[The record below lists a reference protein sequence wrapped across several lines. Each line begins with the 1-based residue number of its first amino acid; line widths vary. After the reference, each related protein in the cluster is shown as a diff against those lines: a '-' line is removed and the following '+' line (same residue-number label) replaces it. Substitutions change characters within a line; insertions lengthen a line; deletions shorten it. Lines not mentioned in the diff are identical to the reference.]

1 MTENPEPAG
10 PARPGSRRTLI
21 VAGAAV
27 VVTAAVAIYG
37 WGGMGGSSSAPPRPP
52 FEITPA
58 NVAPPPLS
66 LPLADGGRVT
76 LADATGQVL
85 FVNFWAT
92 WCPPC
97 RDEMPSMLRLGRELA
112 ERHPGR
118 FRMVAVSVDEGWDV
132 VKDYFGGVLPPGATV
147 ALDADQEVTRAWYCA
162 ARGGCPDSF
171 KFPETYVVDR
181 TGRLVAYMVGPRD
194 WSDPAARQFLEKLIG
209 G

>member
-1 MTENPEPAG
+1 MTERSEPAA
-10 PARPGSRRTLI
+10 PARPGSRRALLL
-21 VAGAAV
+21 AAAAV
-27 VVTAAVAIYG
+27 LVTAAAAIWG
-37 WGGMGGSSSAPPRPP
+37 WGGLGGSADTAARPP
-52 FEITPA
+52 FEITRA

-76 LADATGQVL
+76 LADATGEVL
-85 FVNFWAT
+85 VVNFWAT

-118 FRMVAVSVDEGWDV
+118 FKMVAVSVDESWDA
-132 VKDYFGGVLPPGATV
+132 VKEFFGGVMPPATTV
-147 ALDADQEVTRAWYCA
+147 ALDVDQEVTRAWYCA

-194 WSDPAARQFLEKLIG
+194 WSDPAARTFLEKLIG